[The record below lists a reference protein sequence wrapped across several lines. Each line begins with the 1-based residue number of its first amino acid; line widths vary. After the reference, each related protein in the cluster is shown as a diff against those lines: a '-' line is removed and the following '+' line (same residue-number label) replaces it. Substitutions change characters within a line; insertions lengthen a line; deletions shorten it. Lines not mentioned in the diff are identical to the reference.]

1 MLRTT
6 TACTFSTS
14 QLPNV
19 VRTWCALYILTS
31 TCASRPNGVHFLDIA
46 NSKSGPRMV
55 CFVHVHFE
63 MCFAPQRRTLF
74 RHLNFQKW
82 SEREVFLAFSLANA
96 LRATKAC
103 TFSTSQLPKVNEA
116 ELVMKVLGLMGSN
129 TASRTIYLDGESGD

>member
-1 MLRTT
+1 
-6 TACTFSTS
+6 
-14 QLPNV
+14 
-19 VRTWCALYILTS
+19 
-31 TCASRPNGVHFLDIA
+31 
-46 NSKSGPRMV
+46 
-55 CFVHVHFE
+55 

-74 RHLNFQKW
+74 RHLNFQKR